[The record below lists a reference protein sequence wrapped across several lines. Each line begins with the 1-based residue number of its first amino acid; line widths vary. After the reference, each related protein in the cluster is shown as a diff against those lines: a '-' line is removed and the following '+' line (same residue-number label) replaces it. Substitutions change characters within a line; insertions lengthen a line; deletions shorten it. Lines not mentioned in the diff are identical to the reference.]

1 MLPKNNGKKLRLLTG
16 FSVSRFIRWFASAIG
31 LFLSLWIVVPAPT
44 MFLYPLA
51 VGAPEISP
59 WLVGLNT
66 IALLLNLLKR
76 HRGKVYITLLICNLF
91 ALILSLLPLMQLTAT
106 NAAIATEMPAV
117 LGKNY
122 LATVPQT
129 LRAQLR
135 PQPFI
140 LADAF
145 RGIPM
150 RDVRS
155 DRDIVFAN
163 PDGVSLKINLYRP
176 MQIGKYP
183 AIIMLYG
190 GAWQRG
196 NPDYNEEFNRYMAAR
211 GYCVVAIDYRHAPKY
226 QFPAQLEDVQAALSY
241 IKTNAGDWEIDL
253 DKIALMGRSAGAHLA
268 MLTTYGSSVLP
279 IRAVVNYYGPND
291 LIRGYNDPPF
301 PDALDVRAVLRAFL
315 GGTPEE
321 LKELYRRA
329 SPINYI
335 KPNLPPSLL
344 VYAGRDHIVQA
355 KFGRSLYERLR
366 ATGNRAILLEIPWAE
381 HAFDAVFN
389 GPSNQLAL
397 YYTERFLAWALKSP
411 DYQFI
416 PLPKTNAAL

>member
-1 MLPKNNGKKLRLLTG
+1 MIHKKNRNKLPLLAA
-16 FSVSRFIRWFASAIG
+16 FLVSQFIPWFLSTIA
-31 LFLSLWIVVPAPT
+31 LFLSLWVIVPAPA

-59 WLVGLNT
+59 WLVGINT
-66 IALLLNLLKR
+66 IALLLNLLGR
-76 HRGKVYITLLICNLF
+76 HQGKVYIILSICNLF
-91 ALILSLLPLMQLTAT
+91 ALILSLLPLMQFPAA
-106 NAAIATEMPAV
+106 NAAIATQMQAV
-117 LGKNY
+117 LGENY
-122 LATVPQT
+122 LAAVPQAD
-129 LRAQLR
+129 RVQLR

-145 RGIPM
+145 RGIPI
-150 RDVRS
+150 RDVRI
-155 DRDIVFAN
+155 DRTIVFAK
-163 PDGVSLKINLYRP
+163 PDGVSLKLNLYRP

-183 AIIMLYG
+183 AIITLYG

-196 NPDYNEEFNRYMAAR
+196 NPDDNEEFSRYMAAQ

-226 QFPAQLEDVQAALSY
+226 RFPAQIEDVQAALSY
-241 IKTNAGDWEIDL
+241 IKTHAADWEIDL
-253 DKIALMGRSAGAHLA
+253 DRIALMGRSAGAHLA
-268 MLTTYGSSVLP
+268 MLTAYDSSVLP
-279 IRAVVNYYGPND
+279 VRAVVNYYGPND

-301 PDALDVRAVLRAFL
+301 PDAINVRAVLRAFL
-315 GGTPEE
+315 GGTPDE
-321 LKELYRRA
+321 LNELYRRA

-366 ATGNRAILLEIPWAE
+366 AAGDSLRDSFASRAILLEIPWAE

-397 YYTERFLAWALKSP
+397 YYTERFLAHALKSS
-411 DYQFI
+411 D
-416 PLPKTNAAL
+416 

>member
-1 MLPKNNGKKLRLLTG
+1 MLPKNNRKKLPLLAA
-16 FSVSRFIRWFASAIG
+16 FLISRFIPWFLSAIA
-31 LFLSLWIVVPAPT
+31 LFVSFWVILPAPT
-44 MFLYPLA
+44 LFLYPLA

-59 WLVGLNT
+59 WLVAINA

-76 HRGKVYITLLICNLF
+76 HQRKVYIILPICNLF
-91 ALILSLLPLMQLTAT
+91 ALILSLLPLMQFPAA
-106 NAAIATEMPAV
+106 NAAIATEMQAV
-117 LGKNY
+117 LGTNY
-122 LATVPQT
+122 LATVPQA

-145 RGIPM
+145 RGIPI
-150 RDVRS
+150 REVRI
-155 DRDIVFAN
+155 DRTIVFAN
-163 PDGVSLKINLYRP
+163 PDGVSLKLNLYRP

-183 AIIMLYG
+183 AIITLYG
-190 GAWQRG
+190 GAWLRG
-196 NPDYNEEFNRYMAAR
+196 NPDYNEEFSRYMAAQ

-226 QFPAQLEDVQAALSY
+226 RFPAQLEDVQAALSY
-241 IKTNAGDWEIDL
+241 IKTHADDWEIDL
-253 DKIALMGRSAGAHLA
+253 NRIALMGRSAGAHLV
-268 MLTTYGSSVLP
+268 MLTAYGSSVLP

-301 PDALDVRAVLRAFL
+301 PDAIDVRAVLRAFL
-315 GGTPEE
+315 GGTPDE
-321 LKELYRRA
+321 LNQLYRRA

-355 KFGRSLYERLR
+355 KFGRSLYKRLR

-397 YYTERFLAWALKSP
+397 YYTERFLAHALKSS
-411 DYQFI
+411 DYQPI
-416 PLPKTNAAL
+416 K